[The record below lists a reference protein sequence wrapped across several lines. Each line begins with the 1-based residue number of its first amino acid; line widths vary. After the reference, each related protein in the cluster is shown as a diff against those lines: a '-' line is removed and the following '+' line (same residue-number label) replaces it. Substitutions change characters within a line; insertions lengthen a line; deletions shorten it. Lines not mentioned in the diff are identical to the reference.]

1 MGEFFRSA
9 PVRAAMAEIQ
19 ELQEDIMSGLAIN
32 GMRNPTVDG
41 GLLHIQKMRTLL
53 EKQRNFMF
61 RLQLE
66 KDDPDAIEMREQI
79 LESAK
84 FLGLQ
89 PGQNIAEFFDT
100 LTETLDKLEENIPD
114 WQNTIICYNTNN
126 PTIQKYGEY

>member
-32 GMRNPTVDG
+32 GMRSPNADD
-41 GLLHIQKMRTLL
+41 GLLHIKKMRTLL

-66 KDDPDAIEMREQI
+66 KEDPDALEMKEQI

-89 PGQNIAEFFDT
+89 PGQNISEFFDT
-100 LTETLDKLEENIPD
+100 LNETLDKLEENIPD
-114 WQNTIICYNTNN
+114 
-126 PTIQKYGEY
+126 